1 MSNNVPIYTAP
12 NGKIYTAGGQSANCT
27 LSVCP
32 VEISVYGYRPSL
44 PASSTL
50 IALYAVCL
58 AIQFF
63 LGWRYKTWGFMAA
76 MTLGCIDEIL
86 GYVGRILLWQN
97 PWTHSGFIMQ
107 IGMLCWPSIS
117 MSYD

>member
-1 MSNNVPIYTAP
+1 MPSNLPTYTAP
-12 NGKIYTAGGQSANCT
+12 NGDVYIAGGRTANCT

-32 VEISVYGYRPSL
+32 VVDSVYGYRPSL

-50 IALYAVCL
+50 IALYALCL
-58 AIQFF
+58 VIHFF
-63 LGWRYKTWGFMAA
+63 LGWRYKTWAFMAA
-76 MTLGCIDEIL
+76 MILGCIDEIL

-107 IGMLCWPSIS
+107 IGMLCRPPTSVG
-117 MSYD
+117 YD